1 MPKASPSK
9 APLPKIPTKPRE
21 TKDAALYAQRQAEYQ
36 RLLAVYKEE
45 KAAYDAGQK
54 RREADKAAAK
64 RHAAKAAAGDAQ
76 APKRAKPEPSSA
88 QSPAVE
94 PEARTDRAPSPTVGP
109 TAAAVQAKE
118 PTARHWTLPFD
129 RCTLPPAQEP
139 TARQLAVAVVP
150 NDPWPSYNQRR
161 ARPWSDVLGSNGER
175 VHPTAAVRQHPAFV
189 ALDPAREAK
198 QNAWSEAVALYAEQA
213 GFLTAPLL
221 YGGGEWCAEGEPDYD
236 LEYLPSHREAQLSRL
251 RGHGRP
257 PTAAE
262 LAHLR
267 WPHSS
272 WWDDRD
278 RIVLLHECILHF
290 PPDGSYQWEREL
302 LVRVCC
308 LWSDGRE
315 GSVIDKPFKGRM
327 HWLEFEGDLAPGWR
341 MLSSLTSC
349 PNPHMR
355 FPMSRDLLRRVADRD
370 STKAIVV
377 RMPYT
382 VRTAG
387 LQGGLYSQP
396 YIADRI
402 TLDVK
407 PSDSVES
414 VKAKINAE
422 VVAKAKEVPYF
433 QREEDYS
440 FEDYVPSAQQR
451 LLFEGEQLEDGFIL
465 ADYVSTWQIEPT
477 LEMKED

>member
-54 RREADKAAAK
+54 RRKADKAAAK

-109 TAAAVQAKE
+109 TA
-118 PTARHWTLPFD
+118 
-129 RCTLPPAQEP
+129 
-139 TARQLAVAVVP
+139 RQLAVAVVP
-150 NDPWPSYNQRR
+150 NDPRPSYNQRR
-161 ARPWSDVLGSNGER
+161 ARPWSYVLGSNGER

-221 YGGGEWCAEGEPDYD
+221 YGCGQWCAEGEPDYD

-257 PTAAE
+257 PTTAE

-267 WPHSS
+267 WPHSG

-278 RIVLLHECILHF
+278 RIVLLHEYILHF
-290 PPDGSYQWEREL
+290 PPDGSFQWEREL
-302 LVRVCC
+302 LRQVCC

-422 VVAKAKEVPYF
+422 VVAKAKEVPYD
-433 QREEDYS
+433 QQILNHPGLRESHS
-440 FEDYVPSAQQR
+440 FEDHVPSAQQR
-451 LLFEGEQLEDGFIL
+451 LLFEGDQLDDGFIL
-465 ADYVSTWQIEPT
+465 ADYVSTWHIWPT